1 MEGQVTTLGRGG
13 SDVVMMHDFLK
24 GQSYDLISQLRYDI
38 NLPKSNVL
46 QFVTANGSIIS
57 ARPSGTEPKIKF
69 YFSVRTRV
77 ESKSQLEQAEME
89 LDERIKQ
96 LVSGMKL
103 EN

>member
-1 MEGQVTTLGRGG
+1 
-13 SDVVMMHDFLK
+13 
-24 GQSYDLISQLRYDI
+24 
-38 NLPKSNVL
+38 
-46 QFVTANGSIIS
+46 
-57 ARPSGTEPKIKF
+57 
-69 YFSVRTRV
+69 V